1 MKAFERI
8 FLYTVLAVLIFYVF
22 LVDGNV
28 ESQVAIQEEIRAR
41 SIIIVNDEG
50 QEVIK
55 LLTNDENNGGV
66 IIYNK
71 DGTPVVKMIAS
82 ESGGM
87 MGVSN
92 KDSTPVIGMFAGENG
107 GMIAVSNKDGN
118 PVALMGTSESGG
130 EISVKSNKGGKA
142 VAFMMVYKDDGVIA
156 VFNKNSEVIGHLP

>member
-1 MKAFERI
+1 MKTFERI
-8 FLYTVLAVLIFYVF
+8 FLYSALAILFFYVF

-28 ESQVAIQEEIRAR
+28 ESKVAIQEEIRAR
-41 SIIIVNDEG
+41 SIVIVNDAG
-50 QEVIK
+50 QEVVK
-55 LLTNDENNGGV
+55 LLTNDENNGVV

-92 KDSTPVIGMFAGENG
+92 KD
-107 GMIAVSNKDGN
+107 GN
-118 PVALMGTSESGG
+118 PVALMGASESGG
-130 EISVKSNKGGKA
+130 EMSVKSNKGGKA
-142 VAFMMVYKDDGVIA
+142 VAFMTVNKDDGVIA

>member
-1 MKAFERI
+1 MKKFERI
-8 FLYTVLAVLIFYVF
+8 FLYSMLAILFFYVF

-41 SIIIVNDEG
+41 SIVIVNDAG
-50 QEVIK
+50 QEVVK
-55 LLTNDENNGGV
+55 LLSNDENNGVV

-87 MGVSN
+87 MGVSK
-92 KDSTPVIGMFAGENG
+92 KDC
-107 GMIAVSNKDGN
+107 N
-118 PVALMGTSESGG
+118 PVA
-130 EISVKSNKGGKA
+130 
-142 VAFMMVYKDDGVIA
+142 FMTVNKDDGVIA

>member
-92 KDSTPVIGMFAGENG
+92 KD
-107 GMIAVSNKDGN
+107 GN

>member
-8 FLYTVLAVLIFYVF
+8 FPYTVLAVLIFYMF

-55 LLTNDENNGGV
+55 LLTNDENNGVV

-87 MGVSN
+87 MGVS
-92 KDSTPVIGMFAGENG
+92 K
-107 GMIAVSNKDGN
+107 KDGKS
-118 PVALMGTSESGG
+118 VALMGASESGG
-130 EISVKSNKGGKA
+130 EMSVKSNKGGKA
-142 VAFMMVYKDDGVIA
+142 VAFMSVYKDDGVIA